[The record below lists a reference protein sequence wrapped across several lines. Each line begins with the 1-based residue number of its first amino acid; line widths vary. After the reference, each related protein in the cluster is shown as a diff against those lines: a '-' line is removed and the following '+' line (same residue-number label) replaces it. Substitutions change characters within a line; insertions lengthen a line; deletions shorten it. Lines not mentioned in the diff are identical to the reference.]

1 MILKNSFWR
10 QCFRVCVILI
20 ALYSSAFAQA
30 SADFDVGLVN
40 SQFSAEIVAAG
51 SLTATEPDG
60 TKTLIEK
67 GKYFVSVNQ
76 DGKISLADQQLSSGT
91 VLAYAESEDKDSE
104 VTGGDRGHKY
114 FTVNRQD
121 YRGVLKLYV
130 TGEGKSLT
138 IVNQVPLEYYV
149 NSVLGPKS
157 SPIWPDE
164 AIKAQAIAVR
174 SLAWYYTQ
182 YPESE
187 LFSVRAVN
195 PETFYGGIRNEN
207 KNITEVAAKTAGQVL
222 YYNGKPAM
230 TYSCE
235 SSGGMTVGSL
245 EALGKAIPYLQ
256 PVEDYDGDCPNATW
270 EKRIPV
276 ATISRILEQNGHKIG
291 RLRSYRLSDSSKPS
305 TRDRHPSGRVKLI
318 YWQGETGG
326 VTMDG
331 KEFADMLALSS
342 TCFDAFIVDP
352 VPDKLDV
359 PIENG
364 YGIEIGKKE
373 IPIEIKGREKSSW
386 QSAIPGFHFLNGTK
400 DETVLFKG
408 KGIGSGIGL
417 SKWGA
422 KGMADNAP
430 EQSADYYKT
439 ILQHYYPGTYL
450 VSVY

>member
-40 SQFSAEIVAAG
+40 SQFSAEIVVAG

-182 YPESE
+182 YPE
-187 LFSVRAVN
+187 
-195 PETFYGGIRNEN
+195 
-207 KNITEVAAKTAGQVL
+207 
-222 YYNGKPAM
+222 
-230 TYSCE
+230 
-235 SSGGMTVGSL
+235 
-245 EALGKAIPYLQ
+245 
-256 PVEDYDGDCPNATW
+256 
-270 EKRIPV
+270 
-276 ATISRILEQNGHKIG
+276 
-291 RLRSYRLSDSSKPS
+291 
-305 TRDRHPSGRVKLI
+305 
-318 YWQGETGG
+318 
-326 VTMDG
+326 
-331 KEFADMLALSS
+331 
-342 TCFDAFIVDP
+342 
-352 VPDKLDV
+352 
-359 PIENG
+359 
-364 YGIEIGKKE
+364 
-373 IPIEIKGREKSSW
+373 
-386 QSAIPGFHFLNGTK
+386 
-400 DETVLFKG
+400 
-408 KGIGSGIGL
+408 
-417 SKWGA
+417 
-422 KGMADNAP
+422 
-430 EQSADYYKT
+430 
-439 ILQHYYPGTYL
+439 
-450 VSVY
+450 